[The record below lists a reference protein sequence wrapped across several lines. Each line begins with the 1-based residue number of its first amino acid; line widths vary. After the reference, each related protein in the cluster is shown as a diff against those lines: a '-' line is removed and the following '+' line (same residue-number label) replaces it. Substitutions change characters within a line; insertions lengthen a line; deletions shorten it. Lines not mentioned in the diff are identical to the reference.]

1 MLFAKIRKLE
11 NTHILLWLI
20 KDTCWVLEYKL
31 MGVLMILPTVFVAFY
46 LSYLSRNDR
55 KEFLHNLAVCCWILA
70 NSTWMIGEFY
80 LNDSTRPIAAAF
92 FILGLTFVGVYYV
105 GRKKQEL

>member
-1 MLFAKIRKLE
+1 MLQKIRNLE

-31 MGVLMILPTVFVAFY
+31 LGVFMIFPTVAVAFY
-46 LSYLSRNDR
+46 LTYLSRSDR
-55 KEFLHNLAVCCWILA
+55 KELLHNLAVSCWILA

-80 LNDSTRPIAAAF
+80 LNDSTRPVAAAF
-92 FILGLTFVGVYYV
+92 FILGLTFVGVYYI
-105 GRKKQEL
+105 GKKRQET